1 MAVNIYF
8 DFDMTLAYRIMMW
21 TDTVR
26 ELLLEECV
34 VVKREDIRPFYTFNG
49 YPWNLSLIHI

>member
-26 ELLLEECV
+26 ELLLEE
-34 VVKREDIRPFYTFNG
+34 
-49 YPWNLSLIHI
+49 LSLIHI